1 MALGLDRNSYRL
13 SCLPAPLMMWHLAVS
28 LNLHPD
34 KQMRALA
41 SVSQEN
47 SAHQRAVG
55 EGRPLRRFGSVFWEK
70 FSLPL
75 ASSSPLSA
83 DSGSPSSTMIPLLKT
98 CLSWGPSSHLSLDVI
113 HESCSPVTSVV
124 SRTLNRNAVMLAG
137 CAVLRNWFLSLLML
151 ILFKR
156 FLFLC
161 ILYVGVVPLRVFLH
175 TRRHIRELWA
185 AMRVLGIELKPLEE

>member
-13 SCLPAPLMMWHLAVS
+13 PCLPAPLMMWHLAVS
-28 LNLHPD
+28 LNLHSE

-55 EGRPLRRFGSVFWEK
+55 EGRPLLRFGSVFWEK

-83 DSGSPSSTMIPLLKT
+83 DSGKPVQHHDPAFEN
-98 CLSWGPSSHLSLDVI
+98 LSVLGAQQAPQS
-113 HESCSPVTSVV
+113 
-124 SRTLNRNAVMLAG
+124 G
-137 CAVLRNWFLSLLML
+137 C
-151 ILFKR
+151 
-156 FLFLC
+156 
-161 ILYVGVVPLRVFLH
+161 YP
-175 TRRHIRELWA
+175 
-185 AMRVLGIELKPLEE
+185 RVLQPSD